1 MKNVLICGYY
11 GFRNLGDEALLKSVA
26 KLFNELDSTISVEA
40 LSYNVKYTE
49 DAIGVKGFSRKSLLK
64 LVQKIWQVDCVVFGG
79 GSLLQDVTSSKSL
92 LYYLGII
99 LIAKIFRKPV
109 AIIANGF
116 GPVKNERNKTLV
128 RWLLNRVDA
137 ISVRDEASMNKMRS
151 IGITSDILLSSDIT
165 FLMEGTIKP
174 LEEKDRVVGISLRPW
189 HFDQDFIEEIAA
201 FADAM
206 VEKGYKVRFYPMK
219 QPDDERV
226 SQEVMNRMEH
236 ECRLIR
242 GAESPDQILK
252 HMSECQVFVGMRLHG
267 LIFATNLGIPC
278 VAIEYDPKV
287 ASFSKEADIY
297 NAGHYDYIT
306 KETLLKGIEAIE
318 ENLEAVT
325 KKTLSK
331 RLEFKERALI
341 NKKLIKDLIDQY

>member
-26 KLFNELDSTISVEA
+26 KLFNELDPGISVEA

-49 DAIGVKGFSRKSLLK
+49 DAIGVKGFSRKSLIK
-64 LVQKIWQVDCVVFGG
+64 LVQKIWKVDCVVFGG

-128 RWLLNRVDA
+128 RLLLNRVNA
-137 ISVRDEASMNKMRS
+137 ISVRDEASMEKMRS
-151 IGITSDILLSSDIT
+151 IGISNEILLSSDIT
-165 FLMEGTIKP
+165 FLMEETIKP
-174 LEEKDRVVGISLRPW
+174 LEEKEKVVGISLRPW
-189 HFDQDFIEEIAA
+189 HFDQEFIREVAS

-219 QPDDERV
+219 QPDDEKV

-252 HMSECQVFVGMRLHG
+252 HMSECQLFVGMRLHG

-287 ASFSKEADIY
+287 ASFSKEAGIY
-297 NAGHYDYIT
+297 NAGHCDYIT
-306 KETLLKGIEAIE
+306 KENLLKGIEKIE
-318 ENLEAVT
+318 ENLEVVT
-325 KKTLSK
+325 KKTLSR